1 MKLFVDIA
9 QIAVGVCALFSLCIS
24 LRLFHSRH
32 ERKRKKKLK
41 RKRPSLDATLQDVHY
56 DKTPP
61 FHHGDVTLELKFKP
75 AREACYFEQIEIHGA
90 KFLTTHYSTKLLQSV
105 VRDDRPD
112 MVPSLLEECP
122 TSRVLEGS
130 WLLPFR
136 KEDDPEDLVFS
147 SIFTIRD
154 VKATLDREMSL
165 SILLRDGARNLKAII
180 TIKSM
185 NACITA
191 ITITND
197 SKKFP
202 IEERLRIWFF
212 KKGLIP
218 CHFGKD

>member
-1 MKLFVDIA
+1 M
-9 QIAVGVCALFSLCIS
+9 
-24 LRLFHSRH
+24 
-32 ERKRKKKLK
+32 
-41 RKRPSLDATLQDVHY
+41 
-56 DKTPP
+56 
-61 FHHGDVTLELKFKP
+61 
-75 AREACYFEQIEIHGA
+75 
-90 KFLTTHYSTKLLQSV
+90 
-105 VRDDRPD
+105 
-112 MVPSLLEECP
+112 
-122 TSRVLEGS
+122 
-130 WLLPFR
+130 PFR

-180 TIKSM
+180 TIKSV

-212 KKGLIP
+212 EKGFIP
-218 CHFGKD
+218 CHFGKN